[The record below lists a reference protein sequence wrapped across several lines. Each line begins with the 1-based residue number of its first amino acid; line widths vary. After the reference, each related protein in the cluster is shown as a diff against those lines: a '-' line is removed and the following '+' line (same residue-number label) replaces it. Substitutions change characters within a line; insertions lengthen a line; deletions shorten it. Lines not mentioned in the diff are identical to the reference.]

1 MDIFTVELEHT
12 GAQLSG
18 NSIKDEEY
26 FLKLYLLEKLKR
38 KSFESKMLIGKSR
51 NLYENILFEV
61 DCLSNFFLI
70 SVLKEY
76 FRVDN
81 AERLLNIGFRY
92 KLFDFLI
99 KYVGDNIKEYVH
111 VPYIN
116 VFFNFISKFKANKN
130 ESSYEILKDLLKL
143 NTDNLGKEDSKIL
156 YTELYNYCK
165 SLQSK
170 DKNFGK
176 EGFDLI
182 NEMLS
187 RGLLIENDGYM
198 HVQTYINVAAS
209 AIRENELKWAEEFI
223 IDFKDKLHPDQREN
237 AFNYNYAVFLYKKGK
252 NELVNRNRCFDS
264 SLDHLSKVRSED
276 CYYFTRIKNLQL
288 ILSYELE
295 SYEEALCLVDTYM
308 HYLSRNKTLPKD
320 INDRYSNFVRFLH
333 RLINIR
339 LQDNSDEIFLM
350 GKELKSNNNVEYRN
364 WLLEKIESI
373 EAPVDK

>member
-1 MDIFTVELEHT
+1 
-12 GAQLSG
+12 
-18 NSIKDEEY
+18 
-26 FLKLYLLEKLKR
+26 
-38 KSFESKMLIGKSR
+38 
-51 NLYENILFEV
+51 
-61 DCLSNFFLI
+61 
-70 SVLKEY
+70 
-76 FRVDN
+76 
-81 AERLLNIGFRY
+81 
-92 KLFDFLI
+92 
-99 KYVGDNIKEYVH
+99 
-111 VPYIN
+111 
-116 VFFNFISKFKANKN
+116 
-130 ESSYEILKDLLKL
+130 
-143 NTDNLGKEDSKIL
+143 
-156 YTELYNYCK
+156 
-165 SLQSK
+165 
-170 DKNFGK
+170 
-176 EGFDLI
+176 
-182 NEMLS
+182 MLS

>member
-1 MDIFTVELEHT
+1 MYRNEKYNDNKLRNQLSMMLRLAEQYLSFIEFRKDLFYHKTNLLTQLGKRDLMDIFAVELEHT

-165 SLQSK
+165 SL
-170 DKNFGK
+170 
-176 EGFDLI
+176 
-182 NEMLS
+182 
-187 RGLLIENDGYM
+187 
-198 HVQTYINVAAS
+198 H
-209 AIRENELKWAEEFI
+209 
-223 IDFKDKLHPDQREN
+223 
-237 AFNYNYAVFLYKKGK
+237 
-252 NELVNRNRCFDS
+252 
-264 SLDHLSKVRSED
+264 
-276 CYYFTRIKNLQL
+276 
-288 ILSYELE
+288 
-295 SYEEALCLVDTYM
+295 
-308 HYLSRNKTLPKD
+308 
-320 INDRYSNFVRFLH
+320 
-333 RLINIR
+333 
-339 LQDNSDEIFLM
+339 
-350 GKELKSNNNVEYRN
+350 
-364 WLLEKIESI
+364 
-373 EAPVDK
+373 